1 MSELFKREE
10 LATKYCEQ
18 YGVEI
23 GSDLHGPIFN
33 AFCVGYTIAEDGDK
47 ARIKE
52 LERIIERTIWFVN
65 YKSDR
70 DVVMMLKAHL
80 KKYSEKG
87 GE

>member
-33 AFCVGYTIAEDGDK
+33 AFYVGYTIAEDGDK

-52 LERIIERTIWFVN
+52 LEARVKELEEV
-65 YKSDR
+65 
-70 DVVMMLKAHL
+70 L
-80 KKYSEKG
+80 KG